1 MQALP
6 KGSPLLGD
14 ISKAILDIVQ
24 GETIIQIGNKW
35 RVPYEKY
42 SNVLTESV
50 PDQLTTDRFKAPFML
65 SVVVSTSALLIAV
78 IIYLH
83 EKKNKRMTNI
93 QGDQNKDGV
102 EVNYKTQDGN
112 KRGRVEENDRLEAG
126 GDQNDQ
132 KQEETGSAVVYRSE
146 KNLTSRVTPISSSA
160 CY

>member
-1 MQALP
+1 
-6 KGSPLLGD
+6 
-14 ISKAILDIVQ
+14 
-24 GETIIQIGNKW
+24 
-35 RVPYEKY
+35 
-42 SNVLTESV
+42 
-50 PDQLTTDRFKAPFML
+50 
-65 SVVVSTSALLIAV
+65 
-78 IIYLH
+78 
-83 EKKNKRMTNI
+83 MTNI
-93 QGDQNKDGV
+93 QGDQNKEGA

>member
-1 MQALP
+1 MQAIP

-65 SVVVSTSALLIAV
+65 SVVVSTSALLIVV

-83 EKKNKRMTNI
+83 EKEK
-93 QGDQNKDGV
+93 Q
-102 EVNYKTQDGN
+102 VND
-112 KRGRVEENDRLEAG
+112 
-126 GDQNDQ
+126 
-132 KQEETGSAVVYRSE
+132 
-146 KNLTSRVTPISSSA
+146 
-160 CY
+160 